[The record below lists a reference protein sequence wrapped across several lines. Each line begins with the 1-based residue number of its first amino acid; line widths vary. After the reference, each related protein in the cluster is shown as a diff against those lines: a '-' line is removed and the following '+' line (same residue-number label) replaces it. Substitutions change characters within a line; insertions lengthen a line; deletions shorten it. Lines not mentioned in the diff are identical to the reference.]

1 MKREETKVMDNIK
14 KLIKEQRK
22 DEEVIKHPRYI
33 KTLVNE
39 TMHLGYL
46 LNEHET
52 KISVTL

>member
-52 KISVTL
+52 KIRVTL